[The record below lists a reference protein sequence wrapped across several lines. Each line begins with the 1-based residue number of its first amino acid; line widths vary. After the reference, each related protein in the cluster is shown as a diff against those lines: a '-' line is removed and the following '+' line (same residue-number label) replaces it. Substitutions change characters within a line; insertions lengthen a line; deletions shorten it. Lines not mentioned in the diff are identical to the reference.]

1 MSADARV
8 FDQHHTHHSN
18 QVDRTVRELTSPV
31 YIAVKFALG
40 DGAGLMR
47 EFADAQ
53 NAFKGASPEAAAEL
67 GQCQATVGRSISHL
81 EKNPP
86 LFALQTCFQ
95 QPDKHPLFIATRE
108 FLAGHRHLEERLVAW
123 PLKVQDFDPCQ
134 LEIKEHE
141 GPVHAVAY
149 FPERDEEETRVASAS
164 DDGTIK
170 ITSTVSGEVLLSLQ
184 GHEGGVKSVA
194 VSKDGTCLA
203 SGGKDKTL
211 RVWDSKSGKELW
223 ASAASTGHSRY
234 LAVLY

>member
-1 MSADARV
+1 M
-8 FDQHHTHHSN
+8 THHSN

-95 QPDKHPLFIATRE
+95 QPEAPAFHRDKGVPRGAT
-108 FLAGHRHLEERLVAW
+108 A
-123 PLKVQDFDPCQ
+123 P
-134 LEIKEHE
+134 
-141 GPVHAVAY
+141 
-149 FPERDEEETRVASAS
+149 
-164 DDGTIK
+164 
-170 ITSTVSGEVLLSLQ
+170 
-184 GHEGGVKSVA
+184 
-194 VSKDGTCLA
+194 
-203 SGGKDKTL
+203 
-211 RVWDSKSGKELW
+211 
-223 ASAASTGHSRY
+223 
-234 LAVLY
+234 